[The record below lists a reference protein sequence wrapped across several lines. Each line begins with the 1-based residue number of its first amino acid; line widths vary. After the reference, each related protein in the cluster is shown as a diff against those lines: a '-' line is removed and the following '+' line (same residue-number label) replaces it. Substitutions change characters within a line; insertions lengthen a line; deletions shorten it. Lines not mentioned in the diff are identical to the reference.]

1 MLTDEEK
8 KSLLKIARDAATAG
22 LRREPVPKVEVE
34 SAALAMHCGAFVT
47 LHNHGALRGCIG
59 QFEADRPLYS
69 MVQEMAV
76 AAATRDPRFSSD
88 PVTPAE
94 LADIDIE
101 ISAISPMKR
110 LENPLDIE
118 LGRDGIYIRSG
129 YATGCFLPQVATET
143 GWTKEEFLSHCCTGK
158 AGIDADAWK
167 DPETEVH
174 SFTAEV
180 FGEKE
185 RG

>member
-8 KSLLKIARDAATAG
+8 KALLKIARDSAAAA
-22 LRREPVPKVEVE
+22 LRREPAPKVTVE
-34 SAALAMHCGAFVT
+34 SAALALHCGAFVT

-76 AAATRDPRFSSD
+76 AAATRDPRFTSD

-101 ISAISPMKR
+101 ISALSPMKR

-129 YATGCFLPQVATET
+129 HATGCFLPQVATE
-143 GWTKEEFLSHCCTGK
+143 
-158 AGIDADAWK
+158 
-167 DPETEVH
+167 
-174 SFTAEV
+174 
-180 FGEKE
+180 
-185 RG
+185 